1 MYKFE
6 SISPIHNI
14 PSVQRPY
21 IIFMS
26 YFLFQIYI
34 YIGALWI
41 DEFKRKWVLL
51 FKARRDALEVDVI
64 WLHNESLALIKAAAL
79 RAGSP

>member
-1 MYKFE
+1 MFRGHTLYLC
-6 SISPIHNI
+6 H
-14 PSVQRPY
+14 
-21 IIFMS
+21 IFK
-26 YFLFQIYI
+26 YI